1 MNEQSGRGILCLRE
15 LPLLIYQ
22 TALFERSMFGTCG
35 CLGRAINQFLED
47 VDDGVMVHGH
57 PTSSQAVGL
66 SVCDD
71 CCCRCIKTLCLINHF
86 LEGCGCLGL
95 GP

>member
-1 MNEQSGRGILCLRE
+1 MQE